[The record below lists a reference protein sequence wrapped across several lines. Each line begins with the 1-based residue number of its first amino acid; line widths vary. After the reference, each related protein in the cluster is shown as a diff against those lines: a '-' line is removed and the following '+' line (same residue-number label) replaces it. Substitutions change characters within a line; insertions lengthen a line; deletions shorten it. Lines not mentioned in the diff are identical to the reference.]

1 MTSTKKNLDKKDWL
15 LLVIAAAKGESVSP
29 VQLQKA
35 LFLVGRTVDRHQL
48 RCKSFYDFRPYDYG
62 PFDSNIYRDAERLQ
76 EEGSIIITAPS
87 TRTYR
92 EYLVTAT
99 GLETARSINN
109 QLDPSTQDFLERVV
123 KWVRSLSFSALV
135 RAIYRAY
142 PEMKV
147 NSVFQ
152 G

>member
-1 MTSTKKNLDKKDWL
+1 MASMKRNLDKKDWL
-15 LLVIAAAKGESVSP
+15 LLVIAAAKGESVSL

-35 LFLVGRTVDRHQL
+35 LFLIGQNVDRQQL

-62 PFDSNIYRDAERLQ
+62 PFDSGVYRDAERLQ
-76 EEGSIIITAPS
+76 EEGGIVITEASP
-87 TRTYR
+87 RTYR
-92 EYLVTAT
+92 EYLATAA
-99 GLETARSINN
+99 GMEKAGSLKD
-109 QLDPSTQDFLERVV
+109 QLDASTQDFLERVV
-123 KWVRSLSFSALV
+123 KWVRSLPFSALL
-135 RAIYRAY
+135 RAIYTAY

>member
-1 MTSTKKNLDKKDWL
+1 MASMKKNLDKRDWL
-15 LLVIAAAKGESVSP
+15 LLVIAAANGHSVSP

-35 LFLVGRTVDRHQL
+35 LFLIGRNLSAAQL

-62 PFDSNIYRDAERLQ
+62 PFDSYIYRDAERLQ
-76 EEGSIIITAPS
+76 EEGNVIITAPS

-92 EYLVTAT
+92 EYVAT
-99 GLETARSINN
+99 TVGLEKARLVKD
-109 QLDPSTQDFLERVV
+109 QLDATTQGFLENVV
-123 KWVRSLSFSALV
+123 KWVRAVSFSELV